1 MDDLARH
8 RSGTA
13 EGSRLRRVSSRQN
26 ALVKDLRQ
34 AFSHAECT
42 AEGYCAIEGV
52 RIIEE
57 AVRSG
62 ARFRAVFFA
71 ESARQKSERLLPQ
84 ISLHAEA
91 LLLPDEIFQ
100 SAIATESPQGA
111 AALVKIRDFMLGDL
125 LNAPTPLVV
134 VAAGVQDP
142 G

>member
-8 RSGTA
+8 RSGSA
-13 EGSRLRRVSSRQN
+13 ERGRLRRVSSRQN

-34 AFSHAECT
+34 AFSHAKCT
-42 AEGYCAIEGV
+42 ADGYCAIEGV

-57 AVRSG
+57 AVRSS

-84 ISLHAEA
+84 ISSHAEV

-100 SAIATESPQGA
+100 SAVATESPQGV
-111 AALVKIRDFMLGDL
+111 AALVKVREFTFDDL
-125 LNAPTPLVV
+125 LNA
-134 VAAGVQDP
+134 
-142 G
+142 